1 MVGMKIWLRFVFCFC
16 FVVSP
21 VALAQD
27 AYITLESETTDVF
40 AGDAIVVDIEYTGLP
55 EDPSF
60 DRLRE
65 TAIFERETYGTRIAV
80 VKGKVVEINIRRM
93 EFTSEEPGTYLFGPL
108 EVDGILSNSIAVKV
122 LPAGTSSWTAAD
134 QDATISLSLTP
145 ENASIYQMLTLDIT
159 LNHTFPIADED
170 IILPRLDG
178 FETRSLV
185 TARRTIGFN
194 SLREI
199 KWKILLFPQTSGKHT
214 IEPVQWS
221 GTIVQSRTER
231 AAFKRTSQAIDLSIQ
246 PANTDAATQNA
257 DQTRQWWLPASS
269 LQLSEQWSKDVRELT
284 AGEEVT
290 RIIRLSANG
299 VTSGQLPQPN
309 ILESHAINQTLVNVE
324 RNEALTSDGINSTAT
339 FTYRV
344 NAQSPIPVFLD
355 TVRVPWWNTIIGEN
369 DEAII
374 PARRINIGLPER
386 ADLLASLAR
395 NEAKKSFL
403 QKLPSLTRLG
413 QLENNNTN
421 ASFLFIFCAL
431 LSAGIIYLSR
441 QLLKERKH
449 NKIRS
454 AQRFLM
460 LQLAR
465 EEAWNSLYLAIDDQH
480 SYISTSRHTAA
491 TGSNAT
497 TITERS
503 INQLKEIT
511 GKLAFKKQIRNA
523 DNSQPTNVHMDANEK
538 QLNKDRVLELVKTL

>member
-199 KWKILLFPQTSGKHT
+199 KWKILPVSYTHLTLPT
-214 IEPVQWS
+214 ICSV
-221 GTIVQSRTER
+221 
-231 AAFKRTSQAIDLSIQ
+231 
-246 PANTDAATQNA
+246 
-257 DQTRQWWLPASS
+257 
-269 LQLSEQWSKDVRELT
+269 
-284 AGEEVT
+284 
-290 RIIRLSANG
+290 
-299 VTSGQLPQPN
+299 
-309 ILESHAINQTLVNVE
+309 
-324 RNEALTSDGINSTAT
+324 
-339 FTYRV
+339 
-344 NAQSPIPVFLD
+344 
-355 TVRVPWWNTIIGEN
+355 
-369 DEAII
+369 
-374 PARRINIGLPER
+374 
-386 ADLLASLAR
+386 
-395 NEAKKSFL
+395 
-403 QKLPSLTRLG
+403 
-413 QLENNNTN
+413 
-421 ASFLFIFCAL
+421 
-431 LSAGIIYLSR
+431 
-441 QLLKERKH
+441 
-449 NKIRS
+449 
-454 AQRFLM
+454 
-460 LQLAR
+460 
-465 EEAWNSLYLAIDDQH
+465 
-480 SYISTSRHTAA
+480 
-491 TGSNAT
+491 
-497 TITERS
+497 
-503 INQLKEIT
+503 
-511 GKLAFKKQIRNA
+511 
-523 DNSQPTNVHMDANEK
+523 
-538 QLNKDRVLELVKTL
+538 